1 MYDHLIGLKLPDA
14 ERILRQQSTGQA
26 LELEVQETA
35 PPFTP
40 KFRRPIFGE
49 LRVLRVRPTGDNT
62 LQLLV
67 ARELLDEEILEKK

>member
-1 MYDHLIGLKLPDA
+1 VYDHLIGLKLQEA
-14 ERILRQQSTGQA
+14 ERILRQQPNGEA

-49 LRVLRVRPTGDNT
+49 FRVLRVCPTGDNT
-62 LQLLV
+62 LQLLA
-67 ARELLDEEILEKK
+67 ARELLGEEILEKK